1 MSKRAEDKGGE
12 PTPPP
17 KNRRTRADWQA
28 LIEAWRQSSQ
38 TQSAF
43 CQEQG
48 LCYQQFSK
56 WKRRLASEAVP
67 DPDITAAAFIP
78 VHCQSAQPSPSQGLP
93 IVLPNGIRIIIHDQ
107 AHLSWLPDIA
117 LALIGV
123 SC

>member
-12 PTPPP
+12 PTANP

-56 WKRRLASEAVP
+56 WKRRLASEASP

-78 VHCQSAQPSPSQGLP
+78 VHWQSAQPSPSQGLP
-93 IVLPNGIRIIIHDQ
+93 IVLPNGIRIVIHEQ
-107 AHLSWLPDIA
+107 AHLSWLPGIA
-117 LALIGV
+117 QALIGV